1 LEREKYTVRR
11 LPAVRSTSGARG
23 ETGPYAWPGVEK
35 SVGRR
40 IMRELHDTVK
50 QNLCGATMLIEACLE
65 AQVGNGH
72 PSRVRELLDR
82 ALEMSR
88 EAERQLSEPLEA
100 LGASCEQDA
109 PAYFLEE
116 RFEGF
121 GRYFGIK
128 THTSLEAPLES
139 LSRSQLAVAQQ
150 IYAEAL
156 WNAIRH
162 SGAENLWLESRLS
175 GDAFELA
182 LLDDGRGFRADE
194 VAGGLGLESMRSRAE
209 EIDAAFEILSAPAEG
224 TTVRLRLPVPHG
236 DHKDRG

>member
-1 LEREKYTVRR
+1 MEREKYTVRR
-11 LPAVRSTSGARG
+11 LPAVRPANGAG
-23 ETGPYAWPGVEK
+23 VETVPYEPPGVEK
-35 SVGRR
+35 RVGRR
-40 IMRELHDTVK
+40 IVRELHDTVK

-72 PSRVRELLDR
+72 QSRVRELLDR

-100 LGASCEQDA
+100 LWASCERDA
-109 PAYFLEE
+109 PAFFLQE

-121 GRYFGIK
+121 GRCFGIK
-128 THTSLEAPLES
+128 THTSLEAPLGA
-139 LSRSQLAVAQQ
+139 LSRSQLAVAQR
-150 IYAEAL
+150 ICTEAL
-156 WNAIRH
+156 WNAVRH

-175 GDAFELA
+175 GGYFELA

-209 EIDAAFEILSAPAEG
+209 EIDAAFEILSAPAVG
-224 TTVRLRLPVPHG
+224 TTVRLRLPVHRS
-236 DHKDRG
+236 DHEDRG